1 MSRQVSYSKYEREIA
16 AEFRDRLNH
25 AESDEDVRK
34 FFVAAAGQLFDKAFS
49 GQVDPH
55 YEDIVLTPGRAPYYE
70 LRGELARSALI
81 ADAFRHSDID
91 DILARLAEQASHHFR
106 HEAGNPAKTNLK
118 IFPGPDDAR
127 RH

>member
-1 MSRQVSYSKYEREIA
+1 MSRQASYTKYEREIT

-34 FFVAAAGQLFDKAFS
+34 FFVAAAGQLFEKAFN
-49 GQVDPH
+49 GQVEPH

-70 LRGELARSALI
+70 LRGELASSALI
-81 ADAFRHSDID
+81 ADAIRHSDID
-91 DILARLAEQASHHFR
+91 DILARLAEQASHHFK

-118 IFPGPDDAR
+118 INPGPDDTR